1 MQKPPSMYGLVAIK
15 HYTLPA
21 RVPKTRRTDF
31 RMTTICSLLGAQR
44 EIRNVNYRLL
54 LLIIP

>member
-1 MQKPPSMYGLVAIK
+1 MHGLFVIK

-54 LLIIP
+54 LLIIL